1 MKKIWVIC
9 ATVDLGYHMV
19 KGYDSYDKA
28 KAEFDWME
36 AEAIEEKIKHM
47 MASPYYTLQK
57 ATESAKQYSYY
68 TLEKATELAKKYSYY
83 ELESV
88 EVEE

>member
-1 MKKIWVIC
+1 MKTVWVIC

-28 KAEFDWME
+28 KAEFDRMYAKAVDEQVKNLMKNCNYTKEQADAWC
-36 AEAIEEKIKHM
+36 
-47 MASPYYTLQK
+47 ASV
-57 ATESAKQYSYY
+57 SF
-68 TLEKATELAKKYSYY
+68 Y

>member
-1 MKKIWVIC
+1 MKTVWVIC
-9 ATVDLGYHMV
+9 ETVDLGYHMV

-28 KAEFDWME
+28 KAEFDRMY
-36 AEAIEEKIKHM
+36 AEAVAEKVEALMKHSDYM
-47 MASPYYTLQK
+47 EGYTKQQAYDWCASVTF
-57 ATESAKQYSYY
+57 
-68 TLEKATELAKKYSYY
+68 Y

>member
-1 MKKIWVIC
+1 MRKVWVIC
-9 ATVDLGYHMV
+9 ETVDLGYHMV

-28 KAEFDWME
+28 NTEFERMQ
-36 AEAIEEKIKHM
+36 AEAI
-47 MASPYYTLQK
+47 SQK
-57 ATESAKQYSYY
+57 VKALMNMPHGWTED
-68 TLEKATELAKKYSYY
+68 KAIEYANSMSYY